1 MRPATSQSGP
11 SKLRLALSRSACGT
25 KDRHCSSRGR
35 RENVNATYVGKLLPL
50 AYLAPDLTEVI
61 LNGRQPPLLM
71 VKHIRTI
78 DIPLE
83 WNAQRQ
89 VFARF
94 NE

>member
-1 MRPATSQSGP
+1 MAFATLPGVLSGGP
-11 SKLRLALSRSACGT
+11 DWCARRYASVLCSDLSEA
-25 KDRHCSSRGR
+25 
-35 RENVNATYVGKLLPL
+35 
-50 AYLAPDLTEVI
+50 I
-61 LNGRQPPLLM
+61 LDVQQPPLVM
-71 VKHIRTI
+71 VKHIQAL